1 MRAFILFTLSVCAAL
16 VFLACNS
23 TETTPVSRSPV
34 ASSSPI
40 QSLPH
45 PAEPNDG
52 VRRVTTTEL
61 RDMLAKHEA
70 VVIDVR
76 TEPAY
81 QLSHIQGAKLI
92 PFPEIANRIGEL
104 PHDKLVVTYCS

>member
-1 MRAFILFTLSVCAAL
+1 
-16 VFLACNS
+16 
-23 TETTPVSRSPV
+23 
-34 ASSSPI
+34 
-40 QSLPH
+40 
-45 PAEPNDG
+45 
-52 VRRVTTTEL
+52 
-61 RDMLAKHEA
+61 MLAKHEA